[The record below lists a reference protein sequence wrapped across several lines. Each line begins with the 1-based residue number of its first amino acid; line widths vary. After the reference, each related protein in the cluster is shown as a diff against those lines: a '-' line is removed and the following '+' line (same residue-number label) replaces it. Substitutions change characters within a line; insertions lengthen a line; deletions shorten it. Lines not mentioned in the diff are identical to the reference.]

1 MVLLSLSLRI
11 HIFEHI
17 MNKDMTNMENKRPLI
32 LVTNDD
38 GIKASGLE
46 SLVKM
51 LKTIGDV
58 VIVAPNESYSGMSH
72 AITVKTPLYAKLV
85 KERDGLQLYKVNGTP
100 VDCVKLAINVLLDRK
115 PDLLV
120 SGINHGTNSSIS
132 LHYSGTVGAAR
143 EGALNQIPAVGFSL
157 LNYRHDADFTEAIKV
172 AEHVVQSVLN
182 DKLPIGTFLNV
193 NVPDVTPIKG
203 AKVVRQ
209 SKGKWVEEF
218 EQRKDPRGRDYF
230 WLTGHFQNLEPEAK
244 DTDEYV
250 LDKGYASIVPCHLD
264 ATNYNLLPYLKEQNY
279 EL

>member
-1 MVLLSLSLRI
+1 M
-11 HIFEHI
+11 
-17 MNKDMTNMENKRPLI
+17 MEKKRPLI

-38 GIKASGLE
+38 GIKAVGLE

-51 LKTIGDV
+51 LKSIGDV
-58 VIVAPNESYSGMSH
+58 VVVAPNESYSGMSH

-85 KERDGLQLYKVNGTP
+85 KQKTGLQLYKVNGTP

-120 SGINHGTNSSIS
+120 SGINHGTNSSVS

-143 EGALNQIPAVGFSL
+143 EGALNQIPSIGFSL
-157 LNYRHDADFTEAIKV
+157 LNYKHDADFSEAVKV
-172 AEHVVQSVLN
+172 AEHVVKAVLV
-182 DKLPIGTFLNV
+182 DKLPMGTYLNV
-193 NVPDVTPIKG
+193 NVPDVSPVKG

-218 EQRKDPRGRDYF
+218 IEREDPRGRKYY
-230 WLTGHFQNLEPEAK
+230 WLTGRFDNLEPEAK
-244 DTDEYV
+244 DTDEYM
-250 LDKGYASIVPCHLD
+250 LAKGMASIVPCHLD
-264 ATNYNLLPYLKEQNY
+264 ATSYELIAYLKEQNY

>member
-1 MVLLSLSLRI
+1 MS
-11 HIFEHI
+11 
-17 MNKDMTNMENKRPLI
+17 KTDTGRPLI

-38 GIKASGLE
+38 GIKAKGLE

-51 LKTIGDV
+51 LKTFADV

-85 KERDGLQLYKVNGTP
+85 RETEQVKLYKVNGTP
-100 VDCVKLAINVLLDRK
+100 VDCVKLALNVLLPKK

-143 EGALNQIPAVGFSL
+143 EGALNRIPAVGFSL
-157 LNYRHDADFTEAIKV
+157 LDYKHEADFTEAVKV
-172 AEHVVQSVLN
+172 AEHVVKIMLSDQ
-182 DKLPIGTFLNV
+182 LPGGTFLNV
-193 NVPDVTPIKG
+193 NIPDVNPVKG
-203 AKVVRQ
+203 AKVARQ
-209 SKGKWVEEF
+209 SKGRWVEEF
-218 EQRKDPRGRDYF
+218 IERTDPRGRNYY
-230 WLTGHFQNLEPEAK
+230 WLTGHFENLEPEAR
-244 DTDEYV
+244 DTDEYL

-264 ATNYNLLPYLKEQNY
+264 ATNFNLLSYMKEQNY

>member
-1 MVLLSLSLRI
+1 MSKT
-11 HIFEHI
+11 E
-17 MNKDMTNMENKRPLI
+17 MERPLI

-38 GIKASGLE
+38 GIKAGGLE

-51 LKTIGDV
+51 LMQIGDV
-58 VIVAPNESYSGMSH
+58 VVVAPNESYSGMSH
-72 AITVKTPLYAKLV
+72 AITVKSPLYAKLV
-85 KERDGLQLYKVNGTP
+85 KEKEGLKLYKVNGTP

-157 LNYRHDADFTEAIKV
+157 LNYRYDADFSEAVKV
-172 AEHVVQSVLN
+172 ASHVVKSVLE
-182 DKLPIGTFLNV
+182 DKLPVGTFINV
-193 NVPDVTPIKG
+193 NIPDINPVKG
-203 AKVVRQ
+203 ARVVRQ

-218 EQRKDPRGRDYF
+218 SERQDPRGRTYY
-230 WLTGHFQNLEPEAK
+230 WLTGHFENLEPEAR
-244 DTDEYV
+244 DTDEYI
-250 LDKGYASIVPCHLD
+250 LSKGYASIVPCHLD
-264 ATNYNLLPYLKEQNY
+264 ATNYNLLSYMKEQNY

>member
-1 MVLLSLSLRI
+1 M
-11 HIFEHI
+11 
-17 MNKDMTNMENKRPLI
+17 KKENNSRPLI

-38 GIKASGLE
+38 GIKAGGLE
-46 SLVKM
+46 FLVKV
-51 LKTIGDV
+51 LKQFGDV

-85 KERDGLQLYKVNGTP
+85 KEKGGLKLYKVNGTP

-143 EGALNQIPAVGFSL
+143 EGALNQIPSIGFSL
-157 LNYRHDADFTEAIKV
+157 LNYRHDADFTEASRI
-172 AEHVVQSVLN
+172 AEHVVKVVIN
-182 DKLPIGTFLNV
+182 DKLPSGTFLNV
-193 NVPDVTPIKG
+193 NIPDCDPVKG
-203 AKVVRQ
+203 ARVARQ

-218 EQRKDPRGRDYF
+218 VEREDPRGRKYY
-230 WLTGHFQNLEPEAK
+230 WLTGHFENMETEAK
-244 DTDEYV
+244 DTDEYY
-250 LDKGYASIVPCHLD
+250 LNKGYAAIVPCQLD
-264 ATNYNLLPYLKEQNY
+264 ATNFNLLPYMKEQNY